1 VRLAWW
7 LAGRLLRKR
16 GTSLLRSSAA
26 AALVAVG
33 LGVAALVVVL
43 ALMTG
48 YSNALAK
55 GLLSMAGHVAVVLP
69 SGLAEPE
76 RAERLAAL
84 KALPGVK
91 EMGEVAYLPAL
102 LLGQD
107 RQMGTMVTIR
117 AVSSKV
123 SPRGGSERVPAGPL
137 PIVIGAGLARRLGAR
152 VGDAAVMQIVTSGSP
167 RSLTVRISE
176 VIRSGFVEIDEQV
189 VSADLDV
196 LTRRTVGLSA
206 RGIELSLVDPARAS
220 RLAEQV
226 RTVLGPEAHVTTWQ
240 EANRNLF
247 AALRWQKLSLAVVLS
262 LVVGVGAFEVA
273 SALVVLVT
281 EKRRELGVLLAL
293 GSQPALLRRVLLLAG
308 GAIGSLGVLA
318 GVVFGIAIS
327 MVMSALG
334 VPRFS
339 PEIASVYLVER
350 IPLEVLA
357 SDVVLVVVA
366 SVAEVVLVALLPARR
381 VARWEPVE
389 VLRWV

>member
-137 PIVIGAGLARRLGAR
+137 PIVMQRSCRL
-152 VGDAAVMQIVTSGSP
+152 
-167 RSLTVRISE
+167 
-176 VIRSGFVEIDEQV
+176 
-189 VSADLDV
+189 
-196 LTRRTVGLSA
+196 
-206 RGIELSLVDPARAS
+206 
-220 RLAEQV
+220 
-226 RTVLGPEAHVTTWQ
+226 
-240 EANRNLF
+240 
-247 AALRWQKLSLAVVLS
+247 
-262 LVVGVGAFEVA
+262 
-273 SALVVLVT
+273 
-281 EKRRELGVLLAL
+281 
-293 GSQPALLRRVLLLAG
+293 
-308 GAIGSLGVLA
+308 
-318 GVVFGIAIS
+318 
-327 MVMSALG
+327 
-334 VPRFS
+334 
-339 PEIASVYLVER
+339 
-350 IPLEVLA
+350 
-357 SDVVLVVVA
+357 
-366 SVAEVVLVALLPARR
+366 
-381 VARWEPVE
+381 
-389 VLRWV
+389 